1 MPVDSTHPEYDKA
14 CKKWCL
20 VRSVV
25 DNNAQKWIRTVDM
38 ADPVRSEQYKQD
50 AILTNFTRLTKIGLT
65 GLVFRREATIDLP
78 PQLQYLEDDAT
89 GYNFGL
95 EQLAQQVIGE
105 ILTTGRYGLLVDY
118 PTENNA
124 NNVARIKPYLAESI
138 INWKYKEIGS
148 EYKLSLL
155 VLKECVD
162 DTSDDGFEWVE
173 KIQYRVLML
182 DKDNV
187 YHQVIYNELGE
198 ITDGHTPVDY
208 HGNPLNEI
216 PFTFVG
222 SENNDAC
229 MDSIPLYDLAV
240 VNLGHYRNSADYEES
255 IFVTGQPFIVI
266 NLGETNE
273 DEFRQANP
281 NGIRFGSRAGLTV
294 GMGGSAQLLQANP
307 NQLADTAMKRKEEQ
321 AAAIGARLI
330 APPGGRETAEAARI
344 RFGSQNSALYTI
356 TKNVSLAFEMCLEF
370 VALFMMEV
378 PQDSEFELNDQFYE
392 EDADPNL
399 IAQEIM
405 LLQAGAMTVEE
416 VRTNLGKSG
425 IELDDEAILPQPAQV
440 QQALPKPINDN
451 NPEGNNN
458 GSAND

>member
-1 MPVDSTHPEYDKA
+1 MPVDSTHPEYDKSV
-14 CKKWCL
+14 CRWNL

-25 DNNAQKWIRTVDM
+25 DNNAQKWIRTVDFT
-38 ADPVRSEQYKQD
+38 DPVRSEQYKQD

-65 GLVFRREATIDLP
+65 GLVFRRPSTIDVP
-78 PQLQYLEDDAT
+78 SQLQYLIDDAT
-89 GYNFGL
+89 GYDFGL

-105 ILTTGRYGLLVDY
+105 VLTTGRYGLLVDY
-118 PTENNA
+118 PTEDNKGDQ
-124 NNVARIKPYLAESI
+124 ARIKPYLAESI
-138 INWKYKEIGS
+138 INWKYKEVGS

-155 VLKECVD
+155 VLKECTD
-162 DTSDDGFEWVE
+162 ETSDDGFEWVE
-173 KIQYRVLML
+173 KIQYRVLVL
-182 DKDNV
+182 DQENV
-187 YHQVIYNELGE
+187 YHQVIYDEEGNIVGS
-198 ITDGHTPVDY
+198 TTPVDY
-208 HGNPLNEI
+208 HGNSLDEI

-273 DEFRQANP
+273 DEFRAANP
-281 NGIRFGSRAGLTV
+281 NGIKFGSRAGLTV

-356 TKNVSLAFEMCLEF
+356 TKNVSLAFQSCLEF
-370 VALFMMEV
+370 VSLFMMES
-378 PQDSEFELNDQFYE
+378 PLDSDFALNDQFYE

-399 IAQEIM
+399 IAQQLM
-405 LLQAGAMTVEE
+405 CVQSGVMTREE
-416 VRTNLGKSG
+416 VRANLGKSG
-425 IELDDEAILPQPAQV
+425 VELDDETVLPPLPEVPPATPAPTEAV
-440 QQALPKPINDN
+440 PK
-451 NPEGNNN
+451 
-458 GSAND
+458 S

>member
-14 CKKWCL
+14 CKRWCL

-25 DNNAQKWIRTVDM
+25 DNDAQKWIRTVDLT
-38 ADPVRSEQYKQD
+38 DPIRSDQYKQD

-65 GLVFRREATIDLP
+65 GLVFRKEATIDVP
-78 PQLQYLEDDAT
+78 EQLQYLIDDAT
-89 GYNFGL
+89 GYDFGL
-95 EQLAQQVIGE
+95 EQLSQQVIGE
-105 ILTTGRYGLLVDY
+105 VLTTGRYGLLVDY
-118 PTENNA
+118 PTEENSGSL
-124 NNVARIKPYLAESI
+124 ARIKPYLAESI

-155 VLKECVD
+155 VLKECIDEVAE
-162 DTSDDGFEWVE
+162 DGFQWLER
-173 KIQYRVLML
+173 IQYRVLIL
-182 DKDNV
+182 DNMNV
-187 YHQVIYNELGE
+187 YHQVIYNEKGE
-198 ITDGHTPVDY
+198 IIGSTIPVDY
-208 HGNPLNEI
+208 NGNPLNEI
-216 PFTFVG
+216 PFSFVG

-229 MDSIPLYDLAV
+229 MDSIPLFDLAV

-273 DEFRQANP
+273 EEFRQANP
-281 NGIRFGSRAGLTV
+281 NGIKFGSRAGLTV

-356 TKNVSLAFEMCLEF
+356 TKNVSLAFESCLEY
-370 VALFMMEV
+370 VAQFMMES
-378 PQDSEFELNDQFYE
+378 PQDSDFELNDQFYE

-405 LLQAGAMTVEE
+405 LVQAGCMTRDE
-416 VRTNLGKSG
+416 VRANLGKSG
-425 IELDDEAILPQPAQV
+425 IELDEDAVLPEPIDAQPTMPATTEDMS
-440 QQALPKPINDN
+440 K
-451 NPEGNNN
+451 
-458 GSAND
+458 S

>member
-1 MPVDSTHPEYDKA
+1 MPVDSTHPEYDKSI
-14 CKKWCL
+14 KRWEL

-25 DNNAQKWIRTVDM
+25 DNNAQKWIRTVDLT
-38 ADPVRSEQYKQD
+38 DPMRSDQYKQD

-65 GLVFRREATIDLP
+65 GLVFRRPATIEVP
-78 PQLQYLEDDAT
+78 SQLQYLMDDAT
-89 GYNFGL
+89 GYDFGL
-95 EQLAQQVIGE
+95 EQLSQQVIGE
-105 ILTTGRYGLLVDY
+105 VLVTGRYGLLVDY
-118 PTENNA
+118 PTEDNKG
-124 NNVARIKPYLAESI
+124 NVARIKPYLAESI

-155 VLKECVD
+155 VLKECID
-162 DTSDDGFEWVE
+162 ETSDDGFEWVE
-173 KIQYRVLML
+173 RIQYRVLVL
-182 DKDNV
+182 DQENV
-187 YHQVIYNELGE
+187 YHQVIYDEDGE
-198 ITDGHTPVDY
+198 VEGSSTPTGY
-208 HGNPLNEI
+208 NGLPLNEI

-281 NGIRFGSRAGLTV
+281 NGIKFGSRAGLTV

-321 AAAIGARLI
+321 ATAIGARLI

-356 TKNVSLAFEMCLEF
+356 TKNVSLAFQSCLDF
-370 VALFMMEV
+370 VAIFMMES
-378 PQDSEFELNDQFYE
+378 PQDSDFELNDQFYE

-405 LLQAGAMTVEE
+405 LVQAGCMTREE

-425 IELDDEAILPQPAQV
+425 IELDDETVLPSLPEVIPATSAPTEDV
-440 QQALPKPINDN
+440 PK
-451 NPEGNNN
+451 
-458 GSAND
+458 S

>member
-1 MPVDSTHPEYDKA
+1 MPVNSTHPEYDKI
-14 CKKWCL
+14 CKRWNL

-25 DNNAQKWIRTVDM
+25 DNNAQKWIRTVDLN
-38 ADPVRSEQYKQD
+38 DPVRSDQYKQD

-65 GLVFRREATIDLP
+65 GLVFRKPAVIELP
-78 PQLQYLEDDAT
+78 QQLDYLLDDAT
-89 GYNFGL
+89 GYGFGL
-95 EQLAQQVIGE
+95 EQLAQQVVGE
-105 ILTTGRYGLLVDY
+105 VLTTGRYGLLVDCAME
-118 PTENNA
+118 ENTA
-124 NNVARIKPYLAESI
+124 NTARIKPYMAESI

-148 EYKLSLL
+148 EYKLSLV

-162 DTSDDGFEWVE
+162 EVGQDGFEWIE
-173 KIQYRVLML
+173 KVQYRVLLL
-182 DKDNV
+182 DTDNV
-187 YHQVIYNELGE
+187 YHQVIYDEEGTILSV
-198 ITDGHTPVDY
+198 TVPVDY
-208 HGNPLNEI
+208 NGDYLNSI

-229 MDSIPLYDLAV
+229 MDSIPLFDLSV

-273 DEFRQANP
+273 QEFRQANP
-281 NGIRFGSRAGLTV
+281 NGIKFGSRAGLTV

-356 TKNVSLAFEMCLEF
+356 TKNVSLAFEICLDY
-370 VALFMMEV
+370 VAQYMMEIV
-378 PQDSEFELNDQFYE
+378 SYAEFTLNDQFYE
-392 EDADPNL
+392 ESVDPNL
-399 IAQEIM
+399 LMAQI
-405 LLQAGAMTVEE
+405 QAFDRGVMKVEE
-416 VRTNLGKSG
+416 LRNNMRDVG
-425 IELDDEAILPQPAQV
+425 IDLDDDDNVQPIDPLMGVAS
-440 QQALPKPINDN
+440 N
-451 NPEGNNN
+451 NE
-458 GSAND
+458 SK

>member
-14 CKKWCL
+14 CKRWCL

-25 DNNAQKWIRTVDM
+25 DNDAQRWIRTVDM
-38 ADPVRSEQYKQD
+38 TDPIRSDQYKQD

-65 GLVFRREATIDLP
+65 GLVFRRPAAIDVP
-78 PQLQYLEDDAT
+78 EQLQYLMDDAT
-89 GYNFGL
+89 GYDFGL
-95 EQLAQQVIGE
+95 EQLSQQVIGE
-105 ILTTGRYGLLVDY
+105 VLTTGRYGLLVDY
-118 PTENNA
+118 PTEDNQGNE
-124 NNVARIKPYLAESI
+124 ARIKPYLAESI

-155 VLKECVD
+155 VLKECID
-162 DTSDDGFEWVE
+162 ETSEDGFEWIE
-173 KIQYRVLML
+173 RIQYRVLIL
-182 DKDNV
+182 DQANV
-187 YHQVIYNELGE
+187 YHQVLYNEKGE
-198 ITDGHTPVDY
+198 ITGSTVPVDY
-208 HGNPLNEI
+208 NGKPLNEI

-229 MDSIPLYDLAV
+229 MDSIPLFDLAV

-273 DEFRQANP
+273 EEFRQANP
-281 NGIRFGSRAGLTV
+281 NGIKFGSRAGLTV

-356 TKNVSLAFEMCLEF
+356 TKNVSLAFETCLDF
-370 VALFMMEV
+370 VALFMMES
-378 PQDSEFELNDQFYE
+378 PSDSAFELNDQFYE

-405 LLQAGAMTVEE
+405 LVQAGVMTREE

-425 IELDDEAILPQPAQV
+425 IELDDESTLPPMPEMQPATPAPTEV
-440 QQALPKPINDN
+440 MPKT
-451 NPEGNNN
+451 
-458 GSAND
+458 